1 MRFDLLEIGKQLC
14 DNLTEFEFFDVYD
27 SIFELRKGCRISSSN
42 LINSLDAH
50 RFCFISEDTIN
61 QNLPSMVHVTPYL
74 HERRIY
80 LRNRQPNK
88 QYFMTSMDILNK
100 ARRIYNDT
108 IFEQING
115 HSGS

>member
-61 QNLPSMVHVTPYL
+61 QNLPSMVRVTPYL